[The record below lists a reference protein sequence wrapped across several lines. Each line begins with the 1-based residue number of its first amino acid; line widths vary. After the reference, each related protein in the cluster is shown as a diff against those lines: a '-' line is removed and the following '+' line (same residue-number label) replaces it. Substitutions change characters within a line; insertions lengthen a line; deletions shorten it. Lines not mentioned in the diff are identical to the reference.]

1 VRGIAVAEI
10 SAMTVLI
17 LSYIWVWEGA
27 FPGDF
32 WVVLAL
38 YLGIGFSS
46 HLRRGESF
54 RDIGLRLDNFGRAA
68 RTAVKIIGPL
78 VLIPPVIGL
87 FLGSLRPPPLHEIP
101 YGIAYGI
108 AWGTLQQYGL
118 ACFYFRRTVEVFPGK
133 WPPLLAASFLFA
145 LFHLPNLFLF
155 ALTLVAGTIGCWIY
169 RKTPNLWVLGIAH
182 GVLSASVS
190 RSLPLDLTLGMRV
203 GPRALE
209 FLGL

>member
-1 VRGIAVAEI
+1 LRRIAIAEI
-10 SAMTVLI
+10 TAMAVLL
-17 LSYIWVWEGA
+17 LSYIWIWQGA

-68 RTAVKIIGPL
+68 RSAVRIIGPL
-78 VLIPPVIGL
+78 ILIPPVVGL
-87 FLGSLRPPPLHEIP
+87 LMGTLRPVPLQEVP
-101 YGIAYGI
+101 FGLAYGI

-118 ACFYFRRTVEVFPGK
+118 ACFFFRRAVEVFPGK
-133 WPPLLAASFLFA
+133 WPPMVAAASLFA
-145 LFHLPNLFLF
+145 LFHLPNPFLT
-155 ALTLVAGTIGCWIY
+155 AVTLVAGTLGCWIY
-169 RKTPNLWVLGIAH
+169 RRTPNLWVLGIAH
-182 GVLSASVS
+182 GLLSASIS

-209 FLGL
+209 LLVP